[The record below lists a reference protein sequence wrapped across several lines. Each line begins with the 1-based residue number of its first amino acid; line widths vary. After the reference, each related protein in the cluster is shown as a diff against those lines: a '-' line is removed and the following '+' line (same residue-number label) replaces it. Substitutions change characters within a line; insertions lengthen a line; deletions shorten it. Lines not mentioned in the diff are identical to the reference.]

1 MSGWQVEPCK
11 VCLWCILLFWPRC
24 VMRRKSI
31 VKARLTFIIQCG
43 SPIDGWPGIVNC
55 SVDCPHQP
63 EKLIR
68 YVGYSRVLLRRWGNH
83 RGVCLLTDQK
93 RDRSGLGGVRG
104 ALRQVHYGGF
114 SLLLIW
120 LGLLELFFFVGIVA
134 GLEIVVLAVLDGDPR
149 LKRQT
154 ACRTMG
160 LEHDA
165 LMSCHFVFFINFDLN
180 F

>member
-1 MSGWQVEPCK
+1 
-11 VCLWCILLFWPRC
+11 
-24 VMRRKSI
+24 MRRKSI

-93 RDRSGLGGVRG
+93 RDRSGLSGVRG
-104 ALRQVHYGGF
+104 ALRQDHHRGVSF
-114 SLLLIW
+114 LSLF
-120 LGLLELFFFVGIVA
+120 ELFFFVGIVA